1 MIEQEIDIYRNKQTL
16 KCWKVES
23 MCGDLIILRRGKI
36 VQAQTS
42 EDFGR
47 LFEGVA

>member
-23 MCGDLIILRRGKI
+23 MFNELVILRRGKI
-36 VQAQTS
+36 VQTFERKNFDA
-42 EDFGR
+42 